1 MISMRLTVTKVCRVL
16 ALALA
21 AWLVDPGQAQAAAAQ
36 MLIVPG
42 NAANS
47 LEALGSGQLK
57 AANYRIQELYGAPNF
72 TVADSLYITE
82 LRYRPDATHGE
93 AFSTTIGNIEIR
105 LSTTTREPDGL
116 SLNYSENSGPDE
128 TLVYSGA
135 LSISSQFTGPPGQP
149 KDFDIIIPLQTPFLY
164 NPAAGNLLVD
174 LRNFTGSTASLLGGN
189 GDEATD
195 WSARLGGPLNAA
207 QGTAGSKVTPLQI
220 VYFETNG
227 PPIPPAPTMLLR
239 GPYLQRATMT
249 NILVCWRTSRMTNGI
264 VNFGLSPGALTWQ
277 ATGFSPTNNH
287 YVLLTN
293 LAPNT
298 KYYYSIG
305 ATDTNFVGG
314 PDYHCT
320 TLPATAKPT
329 RIWAMGDFGITG
341 LYGNGALP
349 VRDAFI
355 NYTATRPADLW
366 LMLGDNA
373 YNNGTDAEFQR
384 GLFNVYPTILRN
396 TLVWSTIGNHE
407 TYSADAQGHIAYFDI
422 FKAPTAGEAGGLASG
437 TLKYYSFDYGN
448 IHFVCLDSEF
458 SDHSPNGP
466 MATWLAADLEANTK
480 DWMIAY
486 WHSPPYTWG
495 SHNSDND
502 ADTSGHLKNM
512 REIFVPILEAYGVDL
527 VLGGHSHNY
536 ERSFLLDGHYGKSW
550 TLQPSMIKDNGNGRP
565 ESNGAYVKSAEGN
578 QGAVYIV
585 AGSGGF
591 ATSRHGHHPA
601 MFASI
606 LETGSLILDVDGNRL
621 DGKFLRESG
630 AIEDTFTIIKQT
642 VPQPLRVTSINVVNG
657 LVTLQLNTVPG
668 RSYRIERTLNL
679 GPATWVPA
687 GADFLATGST
697 TTWTVPVPPNATK
710 AFYQAVELSN

>member
-1 MISMRLTVTKVCRVL
+1 MIATRLSVTNVCSLLV
-16 ALALA
+16 LALA
-21 AWLVDPGQAQAAAAQ
+21 AWSTSESQAAPVQ
-36 MLIVPG
+36 TLIVPT

-57 AANYRIQELYGAPNF
+57 SPYKIQELYGAPNF
-72 TVADSLYITE
+72 AVADALYITE
-82 LRYRPDATHGE
+82 LRYRPDSTYGTN
-93 AFSTTIGNIEIR
+93 FSTIIGNIEIR
-105 LSTTTREPDGL
+105 LSTTTRVPDGL
-116 SLNYSENSGPDE
+116 SLTYSENPGPDE

-149 KDFDIIIPLQTPFLY
+149 KNFDIIIPLQTPFLY

-174 LRNFTGSTASLLGGN
+174 LRNFTGSAASLLGGN
-189 GDEATD
+189 GDAATD
-195 WSARLGGPLNAA
+195 WSSRLGGPLNSAM
-207 QGTAGSKVTPLQI
+207 GTEGSKVTPLQI
-220 VYFETNG
+220 VYLDTNG
-227 PPIPPAPTMLLR
+227 PPIPPAPTQLLR

-305 ATDTNFVGG
+305 ASGTNFIGG
-314 PDYHCT
+314 ANYFFT

-329 RIWAMGDFGITG
+329 RIWALGDFGTAFIYSD
-341 LYGNGALP
+341 LALT
-349 VRDAFI
+349 VRDAFRS
-355 NYTATRPADLW
+355 YTAPRPADLW

-373 YNNGTDAEFQR
+373 YSHGRDDQYQTS
-384 GLFNVYPTILRN
+384 LFNVYQDILRN
-396 TLVWSTIGNHE
+396 TLVWSCIGNHE
-407 TYSADAQGHIAYFDI
+407 TYGSNGVDQIAYFDI
-422 FKAPTAGEAGGLASG
+422 FKGPGGGEAGGVPSG

-448 IHFVCLDSEF
+448 IHFVCLDSEL
-458 SDHSPNGP
+458 SSQSPNGP

-480 DWMIAY
+480 DWLIAY

-495 SHNSDND
+495 SHNSDSD
-502 ADTSGHLKNM
+502 GDTDGHLKNM
-512 REIFVPILEAYGVDL
+512 REVFVPILEAYGVDL
-527 VLGGHSHNY
+527 VLSGHSHIY
-536 ERSFLLDGHYGKSW
+536 ERSYLLDGHYGKSW
-550 TLQPSMIKDNGNGRP
+550 TLQPSMIKNNGNGRP
-565 ESNGAYVKSAEGN
+565 ESSGAYVKTAEGN
-578 QGAVYIV
+578 QGAVYVV

-591 ATSRHGHHPA
+591 ATFRNGHHPT

-606 LETGSLILDVDGNRL
+606 LQTGSLILDVDGNRL
-621 DGKFLRESG
+621 DGKFLRETG

-642 VPQPLRVTSINVVNG
+642 VPQALRVTRINVENG
-657 LVTLQLNTVPG
+657 IVTLHLSTTPG
-668 RSYRIERTLNL
+668 KTYRIERSLNL
-679 GPATWVPA
+679 GPAAWSPA
-687 GADFLATGST
+687 GADLLATGST
-697 TTWTVPVPPNATK
+697 TIWSGPVPPNAEK